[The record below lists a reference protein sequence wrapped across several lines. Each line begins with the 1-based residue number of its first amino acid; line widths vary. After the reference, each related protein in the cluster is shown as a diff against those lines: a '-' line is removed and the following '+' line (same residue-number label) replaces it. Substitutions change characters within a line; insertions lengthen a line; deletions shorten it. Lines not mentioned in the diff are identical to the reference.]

1 MNTIMQAINLM
12 ESNQPEKAMN
22 VLDNYLS
29 QANEEEKYTIAEIYI
44 QWGLIQEA
52 IDILEALL
60 QSYPQ
65 ESELKVQLA
74 DLYTELEKD
83 EEAINLL
90 NEIDEEDPEY
100 TAALV
105 QLADLYQSQGLFEVA
120 QQKLLTA
127 KQMEP
132 NEAVIDFA
140 LGELLFSTGEYNQAI
155 TYYEKVRQEMDEIN
169 YVSIDERLAEA
180 YAAAGEYEKALTF
193 YGSLESEDPEL
204 LFKYGLTAHQA
215 HRNDIAIK
223 AWEKVIESDIYYHT
237 AYDRL
242 AKVYEEEGMLAEA
255 YETANKGLKVDE
267 FNKELY
273 YLSGVLAHKQNN
285 EEESEKRMMEAIAI
299 DPDYK
304 EAILFLVRLLKNK
317 DNFEG
322 IIDLLVEIK
331 GTGAEDPLY
340 EWELAQA
347 YNETESYNN
356 ALKHYKEAYNSLKAD
371 SEFLKEYGYFL
382 TEEGR
387 MKEAISVLRSYISL
401 EPDDADTAAFLE
413 RMALS
418 DEGE

>member
-1 MNTIMQAINLM
+1 MNTIMQAISLM
-12 ESNQPEKAMN
+12 ENNQAEKAME
-22 VLDNYLS
+22 LLENYLPS
-29 QANEEEKYTIAEIYI
+29 ADEEEKYTIAEIYI

-52 IDILEALL
+52 IAILNELL

-74 DLYTELEKD
+74 DLYTELEND

-100 TAALV
+100 VSALV

-120 QQKLLTA
+120 QQKLLSA
-127 KQMEP
+127 KQIEP
-132 NEAVIDFA
+132 NEVIIDFA

-155 TYYEKVRQEMDEIN
+155 TYYEKVRTEMDEIN

-180 YAAAGEYEKALTF
+180 YAASGEYEKSLTF

-204 LFKYGLTAHQA
+204 LFKYGLTARQA
-215 HRNDIAIK
+215 NRNDIAIH
-223 AWEKVIESDIYYHT
+223 AWEKVIELDKYYHT
-237 AYDRL
+237 AYYQL
-242 AKVYEEEGMLAEA
+242 TGAYEDEGMLQDA
-255 YETANKGLKVDE
+255 YETANKGLTVDE

-273 YLSGVLAHKQNN
+273 FLAGTLAQKLNDEQK
-285 EEESEKRMMEAIAI
+285 SEKRMREAIAI

-304 EAILFLVRLLKNK
+304 EAVLFLIRLLKNK
-317 DNFEG
+317 SNFEG

-340 EWELAQA
+340 EWELARA
-347 YNETESYNN
+347 YNETELYNN
-356 ALKHYKEAYNSLKAD
+356 ALNHYKEAYNTLKQD

-387 MKEAISVLRSYISL
+387 MQEAISIFTSYISL
-401 EPDDADTAAFLE
+401 EPDDDDTETFLN
-413 RMALS
+413 RLMQS
-418 DEGE
+418 GEEP

>member
-1 MNTIMQAINLM
+1 MNTIMQAISLM
-12 ESNQPEKAMN
+12 ENNQTKEAIN
-22 VLDNYLS
+22 LLENYLPE
-29 QANEEEKYTIAEIYI
+29 ADEEEKYTIAEVYI
-44 QWGLIQEA
+44 QWGMIQEA
-52 IDILEALL
+52 IAILNELL

-74 DLYTELEKD
+74 DLYTELEND

-90 NEIDEEDPEY
+90 NEIEEEDPEFVS
-100 TAALV
+100 ALV

-120 QQKLLTA
+120 QQKLLSA
-127 KQMEP
+127 KQIEP
-132 NEAVIDFA
+132 NEVIIDFA

-155 TYYEKVRQEMDEIN
+155 TYYEKVRMEMDEIN

-215 HRNDIAIK
+215 NRNDIAIY
-223 AWEKVIESDIYYHT
+223 AWEKVIELDKYYHT
-237 AYDRL
+237 AYYQL
-242 AKVYEEEGMLAEA
+242 TNAYEEEGMLEDA
-255 YETANKGLKVDE
+255 YETANKGLSVDE

-273 YLSGVLAHKQNN
+273 FLAGSIAQKLNK
-285 EEESEKRMMEAIAI
+285 EEESEKRIREATAI

-304 EAILFLVRLLKNK
+304 EAILFLISLLKNK

-340 EWELAQA
+340 EWELARA
-347 YNETESYNN
+347 YNKTDSYNN
-356 ALKHYKEAYNSLKAD
+356 ALNHYKEAYNNLKQD

-387 MKEAISVLRSYISL
+387 MEEAISVFTAYIKL
-401 EPDDADTAAFLE
+401 EPDDTDTEEFLN
-413 RMALS
+413 RLIQP
-418 DEGE
+418 GE